1 MLSFAY
7 YVLDKISLLLSLSG
21 KWLQITVRFWLEKW
35 HFKKVFMYVCMLS
48 KGMLLLSKLLKL
60 HIKVLIL

>member
-21 KWLQITVRFWLEKW
+21 KWLQITVRFLTW
-35 HFKKVFMYVCMLS
+35 KVTSQKGIYVCVYA
-48 KGMLLLSKLLKL
+48 LKCYVII
-60 HIKVLIL
+60 IKFVKNM